1 MSLIR
6 FNPYLPEEF
15 FNDFFSDGPKTL
27 AIDVYE
33 KDGRVIVEAPIA
45 GISPKNVEV
54 NIENNILTIKGK
66 EEQKSE
72 VDEKNYY
79 RKEIRH
85 GSFYR
90 TIQLPEVDENKAEA
104 KFKDGILSIEVPR
117 LEKQEKKTLTIK
129 VEEE

>member
-6 FNPYLPEEF
+6 FNSFLPEEF
-15 FNDFFSDGPKTL
+15 FTDFFVDGPKTF
-27 AIDVYE
+27 AVDIYE
-33 KDGRVIVEAPIA
+33 KDNNVIVEAEVV
-45 GISPKNVEV
+45 GINPKNIEV

-90 TIQLPEVDENKAEA
+90 TIQLPEVEESRAEA
-104 KFKDGILSIEVPR
+104 KFKDGILKVEVPKK
-117 LEKQEKKTLTIK
+117 EKQDKKTLKIK